1 MNTFK
6 VLAATAA
13 FSLAW
18 ASSAAA
24 ATAIDLVG
32 AWKAAYRSDD
42 SADANLFDVV
52 FEAAGPRAIIGRA
65 TELNLIAPETGTV
78 FLVSDLQGSVAEG
91 GEVRFTKTY
100 VNNRGVSHSVSY
112 VGRLQDGG
120 RRITGTYSVGGMSGM
135 FELAR

>member
-1 MNTFK
+1 MTMMKMLAGAAAFAFACPASAE
-6 VLAATAA
+6 AATAV
-13 FSLAW
+13 
-18 ASSAAA
+18 
-24 ATAIDLVG
+24 DLIG
-32 AWKAAYRSDD
+32 AWKAAYFSDN
-42 SADANLFDVV
+42 SADANLFDIV
-52 FEAAGPRAIIGRA
+52 FEAAGPRAIVGRA

-78 FLVSDLQGSVAEG
+78 FLVSDLQGSVTES

-120 RRITGTYSVGGMSGM
+120 RRITGTYNVDGLSGQ